1 MGWLVGVFFLINQV
15 KSFKNY
21 LMYNSHHQLV
31 YNQIVDGIKI
41 KLMKKDES
49 AVMTEFELQKG
60 TILPEHIHTKDI
72 SAYLLKGK
80 IRIIADGLASE
91 FVQGDSW
98 CIKKNICHTT
108 EALEDALVL
117 EVSEL
122 ESEEIKKLQ
131 LTADSEVFV

>member
-1 MGWLVGVFFLINQV
+1 
-15 KSFKNY
+15 
-21 LMYNSHHQLV
+21 MYNSHHQLV

-41 KLMKKDES
+41 KLMKQDES

-60 TILPEHIHTKDI
+60 TKLPEHIHFTDH

-80 IRIIADGLASE
+80 IRIVADGIASE

-108 EALEDALVL
+108 EALEDSLVL
-117 EVSEL
+117 EVFEL
-122 ESEEIKKLQ
+122 
-131 LTADSEVFV
+131 DSEDFKSLQKAADIEVCV